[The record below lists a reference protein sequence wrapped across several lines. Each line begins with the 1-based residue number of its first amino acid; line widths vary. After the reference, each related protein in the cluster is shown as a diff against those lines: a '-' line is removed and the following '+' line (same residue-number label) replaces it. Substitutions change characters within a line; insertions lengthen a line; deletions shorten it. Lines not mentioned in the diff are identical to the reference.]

1 MHQRF
6 VHQAGFAVMCLSITA
21 ASFAQ
26 PSLPDREPGLWEVTL
41 KQGSSM
47 AAMLEGMQETLAQMP
62 EAQRKQMEQM
72 MAQSGASFS
81 QPNVLRQCLTAEA
94 AKGEFK
100 PTVDDA
106 GMQCSEVDWH
116 GSRTEGRY
124 SMNCTNAD
132 GEWKIDGR
140 IWDATSKSYKSE
152 MTLHGVVDNQPVS
165 IEMSQAARWV
175 GADCQGIQ
183 PLQ

>member
-1 MHQRF
+1 
-6 VHQAGFAVMCLSITA
+6 
-21 ASFAQ
+21 
-26 PSLPDREPGLWEVTL
+26 
-41 KQGSSM
+41 
-47 AAMLEGMQETLAQMP
+47 MLEGMQETLAQMP

-72 MAQSGASFS
+72 MAQSGASFT
-81 QPNVLRQCLTAEA
+81 QPNVLRQCLTVEA